1 MDTAIMLPVVKQ
13 QPAFNGFQFSIIEL
27 HGRQMFVATEVGR
40 ALGYSDDG
48 RVLSRLIR
56 KEWAEQLDEG
66 EDYII
71 LTGEPLKLLNGIMVG
86 KTNPDPGDVVT
97 RRNKLMLLTEEGLY
111 AVMGLTNKPA
121 GKAFRRYV
129 ARVLLPSARRAAVPE
144 ISPSPDVAQLTRRL
158 DEQERIVDRLTL
170 ALNKAGIH
178 VPPPSAIS
186 AVATDARETFA
197 RFVAWCRGA
206 GRPRLHI
213 TGEPTPPMGC
223 LVVLDGADVY
233 FGAEAL
239 TTAMGMNAT
248 ALARSWVDAGL
259 LELPAG
265 YDGRL
270 NSAKWAKYVPALGTR
285 KMFRARL
292 DGASCAG

>member
-1 MDTAIMLPVVKQ
+1 
-13 QPAFNGFQFSIIEL
+13 
-27 HGRQMFVATEVGR
+27 MFVAAEVGR

-66 EDYII
+66 EEYII
-71 LTGEPLKLLNGIMVG
+71 LTGQPLKLLNSIRVG
-86 KTNPDPGDVVT
+86 NTYPDPSDVVT

-144 ISPSPDVAQLTRRL
+144 IAPSPDMAQLTRRL
-158 DEQERIVDRLTL
+158 EEQERIVDRLTL

-178 VPPPSAIS
+178 VPLPSALP
-186 AVATDARETFA
+186 AVGTDARETFA

-213 TGEPTPPMGC
+213 AGEPTPPKDC
-223 LVVLDGADVY
+223 LGVLDGAGVY

-239 TTAMGMNAT
+239 TTALGMNAT
-248 ALARSWVDAGL
+248 ALARSWVDAQ
-259 LELPAG
+259 
-265 YDGRL
+265 
-270 NSAKWAKYVPALGTR
+270 NVS
-285 KMFRARL
+285 
-292 DGASCAG
+292 GAP